1 MIAHSFLF
9 TTALAGIAFC
19 ATAADAQLGKPL
31 QSRPVTANDLVGK
44 KICWDDSGT
53 SMFGAGGQFTTK
65 DGKHRLWF
73 VTEPGVVKIGNNYRQ
88 LEILPDGS
96 FYRHTF
102 CGRCGSITGH
112 SEHYGTV
119 CN

>member
-1 MIAHSFLF
+1 MTARSAHFIA
-9 TTALAGIAFC
+9 AFAC
-19 ATAADAQLGKPL
+19 AAYYATIADAQLGKPME
-31 QSRPVTANDLVGK
+31 SRPVTANDLAGK
-44 KICWDDSGT
+44 KICWDDGGS
-53 SMFGAGGQFTTK
+53 SMFGASGQFTTK
-65 DGKHRLWF
+65 DGKHRVWL

-88 LEILPDGS
+88 LEILSDGS

-112 SEHYGTV
+112 SEHYGAV